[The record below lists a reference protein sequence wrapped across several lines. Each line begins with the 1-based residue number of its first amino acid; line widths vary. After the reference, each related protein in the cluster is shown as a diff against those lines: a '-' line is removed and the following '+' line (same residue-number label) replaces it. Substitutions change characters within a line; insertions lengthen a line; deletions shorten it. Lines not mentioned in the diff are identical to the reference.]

1 MDKKDEELA
10 VLLMRAQYCMTS
22 ANTLVLT
29 GTIFILGFVTALGV
43 TGPRY
48 DLLRMIMLGLVPFG
62 LIALYDGI
70 TRYFQAQKLMKQ
82 TRATPPRRRN
92 AVMDVVAFLMLLAV
106 FFAVNWLLYGTVVP
120 SLLTLVVLCISV
132 LIVSWIKITVD
143 KQGL

>member
-1 MDKKDEELA
+1 MEKKDEDA
-10 VLLMRAQYCMTS
+10 ALLVMRAQYYMTS

-82 TRATPPRRRN
+82 TRAAGAPRRN
-92 AVMDVVAFLMLLAV
+92 PVLDAGAFVMLMAIFL
-106 FFAVNWLLYGTVVP
+106 AVNWLLYGTYVP
-120 SLLTLVVLCISV
+120 SLLTVVVLVISAV
-132 LIVSWIKITVD
+132 VVGWIKITVD
-143 KQGL
+143 KQGI